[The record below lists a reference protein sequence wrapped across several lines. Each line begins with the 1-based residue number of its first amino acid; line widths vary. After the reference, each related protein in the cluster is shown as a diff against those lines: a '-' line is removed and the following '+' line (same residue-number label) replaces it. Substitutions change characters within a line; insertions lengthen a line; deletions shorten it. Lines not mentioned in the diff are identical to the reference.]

1 MNTQKRLLAAVLSGA
16 LCLMQMPFGNVGK
29 MKSYGSDGNIS
40 YRHNFGEDWSVT
52 VRGNFTY
59 SANKVENWEQAE
71 QPYDYQNYT
80 GYVNNA
86 FRGYIALGLFRDEQD
101 VA

>member
-1 MNTQKRLLAAVLSGA
+1 
-16 LCLMQMPFGNVGK
+16 
-29 MKSYGSDGNIS
+29 MKSYGADGNIS
-40 YRHNFGEDWSVT
+40 YSQTFGKDWSFT

-71 QPYDYQNYT
+71 QPYPYQNYT

-86 FRGYIALGLFRDEQD
+86 FRGLISLGLFRDEP
-101 VA
+101 